1 MAAAPGPAAC
11 PSAQP
16 DMQDAQL
23 LGVVSGPPEAPRL
36 AYLNARL
43 PVSDAL
49 LKAAEPV
56 PAIKVM
62 RFAARCE
69 EQKCTHFDGSN
80 CTLAQRVVSM
90 LPEVTE
96 MLPPCVIRS
105 TCRWYRQ
112 EGRAACMRCPQIVT
126 LADMGDETKRRVAQP
141 EG

>member
-1 MAAAPGPAAC
+1 
-11 PSAQP
+11 
-16 DMQDAQL
+16 MQDAQV

-36 AYLNARL
+36 AYLNAHL
-43 PVSDAL
+43 PVSEEL
-49 LKAAEPV
+49 LKSTEPV

-69 EQKCTHFDGSN
+69 ELKCTHFDGAN
-80 CTLAQRVVSM
+80 CALAQRIVTM

-105 TCRWYRQ
+105 SCRWYRQ

-126 LADMGDETKRRVAQP
+126 LSDMGDEMKRRVAQP
-141 EG
+141 RGDASSAAGQIRQQPGGH